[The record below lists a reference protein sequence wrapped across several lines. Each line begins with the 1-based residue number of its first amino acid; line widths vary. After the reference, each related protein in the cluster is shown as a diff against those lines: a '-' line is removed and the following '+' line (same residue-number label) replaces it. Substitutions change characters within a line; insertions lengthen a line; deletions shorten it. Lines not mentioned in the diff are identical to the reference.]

1 MRLLQFFLLF
11 MCCSVIAGCSGN
23 VPMSGQVTYSD
34 NGEPVSRGTVVFAST
49 TQQARGDLDDNGRY
63 VLGFVKEN
71 DGLPRGTYQV
81 YIAGTTYYEGTEE
94 NPYQK
99 QVVLVAPQFTD
110 PATSGLTIV
119 VDGSTKKFDI
129 VVERP

>member
-1 MRLLQFFLLF
+1 MKLLQFFLF
-11 MCCSVIAGCSGN
+11 CTCCFVITGCSGN
-23 VPMSGQVTYSD
+23 IPMSGRVTYSD
-34 NGEPVSRGTVVFAST
+34 NGEPVPRGTVVFANA
-49 TQQARGDLDDNGRY
+49 TQQARGDLDENGRY

-71 DGLPRGTYQV
+71 DGLPKGTYQV

-94 NPYQK
+94 DPYQK
-99 QVVLVAPQFTD
+99 QFVLVAPKFTD